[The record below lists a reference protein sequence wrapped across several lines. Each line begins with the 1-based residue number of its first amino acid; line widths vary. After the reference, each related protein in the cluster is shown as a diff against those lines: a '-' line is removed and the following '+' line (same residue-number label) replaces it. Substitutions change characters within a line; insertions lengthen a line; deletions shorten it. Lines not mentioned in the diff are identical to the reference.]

1 MVTDRMGAV
10 LLYKDSISHL
20 EIARRVLDSTSPGLA
35 QLGAV
40 WLPLP
45 HLVMLPLVWDNTLYY
60 DGFAGTITSMIAFV
74 AMEVLMYRLV
84 ADLTGRKFAGIV
96 AAADWCLTPTCSI
109 CSRHR

>member
-1 MVTDRMGAV
+1 MLGAERLDGRELAAPAVVLVPHRAHDHIAWLVGLAAVYLSVAAYVITDRLGAV

-45 HLVMLPLVWDNTLYY
+45 IPSTPPQS
-60 DGFAGTITSMIAFV
+60 GTTPYIITASQA
-74 AMEVLMYRLV
+74 LSPR
-84 ADLTGRKFAGIV
+84 
-96 AAADWCLTPTCSI
+96 
-109 CSRHR
+109 